1 MHASFI
7 YELIKFTG
15 AEYDMERVAHG
26 DTLGFDGAPLVNP
39 LSGLRHLFPDLAQ
52 DPDSL
57 LPESSETSDNL
68 ARLGDSMR
76 DRASVGTN
84 NSCIH
89 SGYTYLGQF
98 IDHDIVFTHITRQAR
113 DLTDSCML
121 GDSQLRPFDP
131 LYIYR
136 EVTNQRTAILELET
150 IYGGSEPAP
159 RDLTDER
166 LMALGRVVKHDG
178 ANPNIDDS
186 QDLPLFEEATR
197 AGKRVPRIGD
207 PRNDQTV
214 ILSQLHVAFL
224 RAHNAIVRKLQCSFD
239 EAQLLLRQH
248 YLWMIVHDFLMK
260 RVAQKSVVE
269 RVLNSAKPRYSP
281 QPGHFFLPLEFTSAA
296 FRFGHSMIRSSYY
309 LNDDLP
315 GAELRDIF
323 ILKAVKN
330 PAGGSFI
337 SLPLR
342 KVVSWKEFLPEGE
355 NVARLL
361 DTQMVEPLLAVLD
374 AKEEI
379 VPCEARL
386 AVQDLKRGYMM
397 RLPTGQAIASKCYIP
412 VLTENQ
418 ILNACANVQQRE
430 ILLHSPLL
438 QRTPLWFY
446 LLAEATAQEG
456 GDRLGELGSYLV
468 SEVLISLVRRLPYSF
483 INLPQWSPTLG
494 LTPGEFGLKDLFLLA
509 GVLSPSGLRDK

>member
-1 MHASFI
+1 MHASFV
-7 YELIKFTG
+7 YELMKFTG
-15 AEYDMERVAHG
+15 ADMTLKRVAHG
-26 DTLGFDGAPLVNP
+26 DTSVIGGGPLINP
-39 LSGLRHLFPDLAQ
+39 LSKLRHLFHDLAQ
-52 DPDSL
+52 DPESL
-57 LPESSETSDNL
+57 LPESSETADNL
-68 ARLGDSMR
+68 SRLGDSMR
-76 DRASVGTN
+76 DRAPDGTN
-84 NSCIH
+84 NSSIH

-98 IDHDIVFTHITRQAR
+98 IDHDLVFTHISRQAR

-121 GDSQLRPFDP
+121 GDSQLRPFE
-131 LYIYR
+131 LSYIYR

-159 RDLTDER
+159 RDPTDER
-166 LMALGRVVKHDG
+166 LMALGRVVKHSG
-178 ANPNIDDS
+178 ANPGIDDR
-186 QDLPLFEEATR
+186 QDLPLFEEAAST
-197 AGKRVPRIGD
+197 GNRVPRIGD

-224 RAHNAIVRKLQCSFD
+224 RAHNAIVRKLNCTFD

-260 RVAQKSVVE
+260 RVAKKSVVE
-269 RVLNSAKPRYSP
+269 NVLNSATPRYSP
-281 QPGHFFLPLEFTSAA
+281 EPNFFLPLEFTSAA
-296 FRFGHSMIRSSYY
+296 FRFGHSMIRRSYY

-330 PAGGSFI
+330 PAGGSFV

-342 KVVSWKEFLPEGE
+342 KVVSWKEFLPAGE

-379 VPCEARL
+379 VPCETRL

-397 RLPTGQAIASKCYIP
+397 SLPTGQAIAKHCDI
-412 VLTENQ
+412 VALTENQ
-418 ILNACANVQQRE
+418 LLNACANVQQRE

-456 GDRLGELGSYLV
+456 GHRLGELGSYLV
-468 SEVLISLVRRLPYSF
+468 SEVLIGLVRRLPYSF

-509 GVLSPSGLRDK
+509 GVLSPSGLKDQ